1 VEALRL
7 VGILVFLVT
16 SFAVGVR
23 LLVLALHT
31 RQIPELLLGLA
42 LFASGALG
50 GILYFVGTSYAEQL
64 GATGPWVRG
73 GGRLFLST
81 GSLALWAFTWQV
93 FRPDRRWAAA
103 LVVVAGSAITV
114 SFVGEGIVSGFSGG
128 NFDTLWAWLGF
139 LARGLAYLWASI
151 ESWRYLLPQRRRLRI
166 GLGDPLVAD
175 RFQLWGIS
183 TLAALGI
190 YGVALANLLGDTV
203 PDLAGGVFE
212 STWALLTSALGLVS
226 GVCVWLAFLPPDR
239 YRRWIASQPTS
250 T

>member
-1 VEALRL
+1 L
-7 VGILVFLVT
+7 VGVLVFLLT

-23 LLVLALHT
+23 LLVLAAHT
-31 RQIPELLLGLA
+31 RKVPELLLGLT

-50 GILYFVGTSYAEQL
+50 GILYFIGTSYAEQL
-64 GATGPWVRG
+64 GTAGPWVRG
-73 GGRLFLST
+73 GGRLFLSA
-81 GSLALWAFTWQV
+81 GALALWAFTWQV
-93 FRPDRRWAAA
+93 FRRGHRWAAV
-103 LVVVAGSAITV
+103 LVGVAGSAIAV
-114 SFVGEGIVSGFSGG
+114 GFVGEGIVSGFSGE

-139 LARGLAYLWASI
+139 LGRGLAYLWASI
-151 ESWRYLLPQRRRLRI
+151 ESQRYFLLLRRRLRI
-166 GLGDPLVAD
+166 GIGDPLVVD
-175 RFQLWGIS
+175 RFRLWGIS

-190 YGVALANLLGDTV
+190 YGVALANLLGNTV

-239 YRRWIASQPTS
+239 YRRWIVSHSPS